1 MRKQWYLLRLWWRLF
16 WARVKHAG
24 AYVADYRQIIDQRLA
39 KDERLAV
46 ILTDLGTPKEV
57 AAAILAQP
65 GVRLRHKWTWQEI
78 LVIIFLLLFGIPLV
92 IWLIS
97 FALTVFLAVLG
108 VVVALML
115 LGWLIGQVMKKR

>member
-1 MRKQWYLLRLWWRLF
+1 MNAW
-16 WARVKHAG
+16 
-24 AYVADYRQIIDQRLA
+24 
-39 KDERLAV
+39 V

-78 LVIIFLLLFGIPLV
+78 LVVIFLLLFGIPLV

>member
-1 MRKQWYLLRLWWRLF
+1 MVFIAALVVALLGPGQAYGSLCSRLP
-16 WARVKHAG
+16 A
-24 AYVADYRQIIDQRLA
+24 IIDQRLA
-39 KDERLAV
+39 KDERLGV

-78 LVIIFLLLFGIPLV
+78 LVVIFLLLFGIPLV

>member
-1 MRKQWYLLRLWWRLF
+1 MRKQFYLFRLWWHLF

-39 KDERLAV
+39 KDERLVV

-57 AAAILAQP
+57 TQAILAQP
-65 GVRLRHKWTWQEI
+65 GVRLRRKWTWQEI
-78 LVIIFLLLFGIPLV
+78 LVVLLLLFFGIPLV

-97 FALTVFLAVLG
+97 FALSIFLVVLG
-108 VVVALML
+108 VVVVLML
-115 LGWLIGQVMKKR
+115 LGWLVGQLLKKR

>member
-24 AYVADYRQIIDQRLA
+24 AYVADYQQIIDQRLA
-39 KDERLAV
+39 KDERLGV

-78 LVIIFLLLFGIPLV
+78 LVVIFLLLFGIPLV